1 MPEKDDLPSIDEF
14 GEKLDKARP
23 LSEEERLRAAQAHS
37 QGTALGKGMRV
48 GSELLA
54 ALLVAGALGYGLDR
68 LIGTLPW
75 FMLFG
80 IFIGFA
86 AGILN
91 VQRAMNENN
100 SSLEEG
106 GKEE

>member
-1 MPEKDDLPSIDEF
+1 MASDKDDDLPSIDDF
-14 GEKLDKARP
+14 ADRLEKSRARD
-23 LSEEERLRAAQAHS
+23 LERDDAARDNPNSLLGQALRI
-37 QGTALGKGMRV
+37 GT
-48 GSELLA
+48 ELLA

-80 IFIGFA
+80 IAIGFA

-91 VQRAMNENN
+91 VARAMKDANAG
-100 SSLEEG
+100 LEED
-106 GKEE
+106 GKDE